1 MKIVH
6 VHPRMSVMGGGERV
20 AIHSIKEALRQGH
33 EVYFVSEKFEQ
44 IENTGDADYPRIAED
59 FERLILRREVDPVKM
74 DCEASG
80 KNSEVKVDA
89 GQRGEAKRNAEDVQP
104 LHTKKY
110 RRAPR

>member
-1 MKIVH
+1 
-6 VHPRMSVMGGGERV
+6 
-20 AIHSIKEALRQGH
+20 
-33 EVYFVSEKFEQ
+33 
-44 IENTGDADYPRIAED
+44 
-59 FERLILRREVDPVKM
+59 M

-80 KNSEVKVDA
+80 KNGEVKVDA